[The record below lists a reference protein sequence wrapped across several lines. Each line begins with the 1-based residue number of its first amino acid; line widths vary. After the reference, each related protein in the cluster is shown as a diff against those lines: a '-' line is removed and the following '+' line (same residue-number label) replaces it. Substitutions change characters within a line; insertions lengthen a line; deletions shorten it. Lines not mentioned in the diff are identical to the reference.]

1 MKPVFQIMIIMGVFA
16 VSAFYCLHYFAG
28 YEGLGDGNDY
38 AALARNIANG
48 NGLTVNH
55 IYPLALNF
63 NSTIPQPDNIWAP
76 GYPIYL
82 TFWFTIFGANDKA
95 SIWAAIVAVWILMAA
110 AYLIARKIGGI
121 EMGLL
126 AAALVGLSH
135 FVLRIAIEG
144 TPEILTASLLT
155 FSIYILLWPQNLRRV
170 VFSGAIFGLAVLTRY
185 QITFLAVPLVILFI
199 EDKKRFLV
207 TWIIVMFL
215 TVTPWLIR
223 NLLVLG
229 NPFFTLQTYGEFTK
243 GMGRFDDYYLTYR
256 SFIPMTF
263 WYALAHFPLSVAKK
277 FIAGLFYFAKSFP
290 SFFNFLGVVPFFY
303 LFLKSGEIKGIERKI
318 FLFSLWGICLIVI
331 PTSFA
336 GAHDR
341 HLLPLLVFLIVAML
355 IGFRFLVRDF
365 GINRDRLA
373 LIVATAILFLP
384 AKAPIQEKELA
395 GIANES
401 RASMPA
407 YSEIK
412 RLVDSS
418 EIVVSDVSD
427 AIWWYSERNSIWIPV
442 HFDDL
447 KKLIETHQINFLY
460 LDNPKK
466 YLGKFT
472 KSDSIQFA
480 IMTERVPEFSGRG
493 VLYIIKRDGITPI
506 KLI

>member
-1 MKPVFQIMIIMGVFA
+1 MKPGFQMIIILAVFA
-16 VSAFYCLHYFAG
+16 ISAFYCLHYFGG

-38 AALARNIANG
+38 TALARNIANG
-48 NGLTVNH
+48 NGLTINH
-55 IYPLALNF
+55 VYPLALNF
-63 NSTIPQPDNIWAP
+63 NSAIPQPDNIWAP

-82 TFWFTIFGANDKA
+82 TFWFTIFGADDKV

-126 AAALVGLSH
+126 AAVLVGLSQ

-144 TPEILTASLLT
+144 TPEILTAILLT
-155 FSIYILLWPQNLRRV
+155 FSIYILLRPQNLRHV
-170 VFSGAIFGLAVLTRY
+170 IFSAAIFGLAILTRY
-185 QITFLAVPLVILFI
+185 QITLLAVPLIILFI
-199 EDKKRFLV
+199 EDKKRYLV
-207 TWIIVMFL
+207 PWIIVML
-215 TVTPWLIR
+215 LSVTPWLIR
-223 NLLVLG
+223 NWLVLG

-263 WYALAHFPLSVAKK
+263 WYALSHFPLSVAKK

-303 LFLKSGEIKGIERKI
+303 LFFKSGETRGIERKI

-341 HLLPLLVFLIVAML
+341 HLLPLLVFLIITML
-355 IGFRFLVRDF
+355 VGFRFLVRDF
-365 GINRDRLA
+365 GINRNRLA
-373 LIVATAILFLP
+373 FIIATALLFLP

-395 GIANES
+395 GIANKS
-401 RASMPA
+401 RASMLA
-407 YSEIK
+407 YGEIEKLVGNSE
-412 RLVDSS
+412 V
-418 EIVVSDVSD
+418 VVSDVSD
-427 AIWWYSERNSIWIPV
+427 AIWWYSERSSIWIPV

-447 KKLIETHQINFLY
+447 NKLIDEQQINYLY
-460 LDNPKK
+460 LDNPDK
-466 YLGKFT
+466 YLGKFAR
-472 KSDSIQFA
+472 SDRAQFA
-480 IMTERVPEFSGRG
+480 DIVEPVTEFSGPG
-493 VLYIIKRDGITPI
+493 VLYKIRHEEKTPTKSI
-506 KLI
+506 